1 MAADVSVSQNTL
13 LGDRYRVGKRLGAG
27 GMGVVFEGVDER
39 LDRPVAIKVLGSRLA
54 EEPVFVERFRRE
66 ASAAAQLG
74 SPHIV
79 QVTDFEYGNG
89 PRAPS
94 YIVMERLEG
103 ESLLERLMR
112 DKTLSAED
120 AVRVM
125 IQVLDALEVA
135 HQAGIVHRDLK
146 PGNVFLV
153 PLADGELVKLLD
165 FGIAR
170 LEPSRGFARL
180 TAEGDMIGTPR
191 YAAPEQ
197 LSHGDIDGRTDVFAA
212 GGLLY
217 GVLCGRPPFDGKGM
231 MLMRQVMTEDPPPL
245 ADRVPGLDPRIIAIV
260 EKSMKKSPAER
271 YVTAS
276 AMRDA
281 LAEL

>member
-1 MAADVSVSQNTL
+1 MPADVSVSQNQL

-27 GMGVVFEGVDER
+27 GMGVVFQGVDER
-39 LDRPVAIKVLGSRLA
+39 LDRPVAIKVLGSTLA
-54 EEPVFVERFRRE
+54 DEPVYVERFRRE

-79 QVTDFEYGNG
+79 QVTDFAHGSG
-89 PRAPS
+89 PREPS
-94 YIVMERLEG
+94 YIVMELLEG
-103 ESLLERLMR
+103 ESLLERLIR
-112 DKTLSAED
+112 VRTLAPESAI
-120 AVRVM
+120 RVM

-135 HQAGIVHRDLK
+135 HAAGIVHRDLK

-180 TAEGDMIGTPR
+180 TADGDMIGTPR

-197 LSHGDIDGRTDVFAA
+197 LAHADVDGRTDVFAA

-217 GVLCGRPPFDGKGM
+217 GVLCGRPPFDGQGTL
-231 MLMRQVMTEDPPPL
+231 LMRQVMMLDPPPL
-245 ADRVPGLDPRIIAIV
+245 EERVSGLDPRLV
-260 EKSMKKSPAER
+260 EVVRRAMQKAPEDR
-271 YVTAS
+271 YDSAR

-281 LAEL
+281 LVSL